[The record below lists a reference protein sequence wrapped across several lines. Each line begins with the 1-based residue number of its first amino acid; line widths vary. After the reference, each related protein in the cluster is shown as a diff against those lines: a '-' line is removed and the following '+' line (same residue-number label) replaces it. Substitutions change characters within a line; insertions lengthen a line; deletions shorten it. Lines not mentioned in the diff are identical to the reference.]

1 MHVPWRK
8 RISRAIRGE
17 LRARVLSKH
26 GEGIL
31 ANTRNGLL
39 IVDPRDFGVSRS
51 LLTRGAYDWTAIE
64 WLCRILGANSRI
76 VFVGAHIGTLLVPIA
91 LKSGA
96 RDIIAF
102 EPSPTNHR
110 LLTLNLALNGL
121 QAIEVQRVAAGD
133 SPGTV
138 RFTHNPI
145 NSGNS
150 RISAAG
156 DIEVQVKRLD
166 DVLESSPAIDMLVMD
181 TEGFEVHAMRGARGT
196 LAKTSYF
203 YVEYAPDQLAEQ
215 GTRPEEFIDVA
226 AEHFSSMYLPGH
238 PVKFFPDKSFV
249 AYLRELPPR
258 RALLL
263 NLLFARDARP
273 RPELLEKAS

>member
-17 LRARVLSKH
+17 LRARVLSTH

-39 IVDPRDFGVSRS
+39 IVDPRDFGVSRA
-51 LLTRGAYDWTAIE
+51 LLTSGKYDWTAIE
-64 WLCRILGANSRI
+64 WLCRTLVDNSRI
-76 VFVGAHIGTLLVPIA
+76 VFVGAHIGALVVPIA
-91 LKSGA
+91 LKSGS
-96 RDIIAF
+96 RDIVAF

-110 LLTLNLALNGL
+110 LLSMNLALNGL
-121 QAIEVQRVAAGD
+121 QAIEVHRIAAGD
-133 SPGTV
+133 APGTM
-138 RFTHNPI
+138 RFAHNPT

-156 DIEVQVKRLD
+156 DIEVQVSRLD
-166 DVLESSPAIDMLVMD
+166 DMLKSSPDIDMLVMD
-181 TEGFEVHAMRGARGT
+181 TEGFEVRAMRGAGAT
-196 LAKTSYF
+196 LRKTDCF
-203 YVEYAPDQLAEQ
+203 YVEYAPDQLREQ
-215 GTRPEEFIDVA
+215 GSRPEEFIDAA
-226 AEHFSSMYLPGH
+226 AESFCSMYLPGE
-238 PVKFFPDKSFV
+238 PVRFFPDKSFV

-263 NLLFARDARP
+263 NLLFTNEASP
-273 RPELLEKAS
+273 RPELLRKD

>member
-26 GEGIL
+26 GEGVL

-51 LLTRGAYDWTAIE
+51 LLTRGAYDWAAIE
-64 WLCRILGANSRI
+64 WLCLILADSSRI
-76 VFVGAHIGTLLVPIA
+76 VFVGAHIGALVIPIA
-91 LKSGA
+91 LKSGS
-96 RDIIAF
+96 RDIVAF

-110 LLTLNLALNGL
+110 LLSMNLALNGL
-121 QAIEVQRVAAGD
+121 QAIEAHRVAAGD
-133 SPGTV
+133 APGTV
-138 RFTHNPI
+138 RFAHNPI

-150 RISAAG
+150 RISAVG

-166 DVLESSPAIDMLVMD
+166 DVLKSSLGIDMLVMD
-181 TEGFEVHAMRGARGT
+181 TEGFEIRAMRGGGAT
-196 LAKTSYF
+196 LGKTGYF
-203 YVEYAPDQLAEQ
+203 YVEYAPDQLVEQ
-215 GTRPEEFIDVA
+215 GGRAEEFIDAA
-226 AEHFSSMYLPGH
+226 AELFSSMYLPGE
-238 PVKFFPDKSFV
+238 PVRFFPDRSFV

-263 NLLFARDARP
+263 NLLFANDASP
-273 RPELLEKAS
+273 RPELLGK

>member
-8 RISRAIRGE
+8 RISRAIRGG
-17 LRARVLSKH
+17 LRARVLSRH

-39 IVDPRDFGVSRS
+39 IVDPRDFSVSRS

-64 WLCRILGANSRI
+64 WLCRILADNSRI
-76 VFVGAHIGTLLVPIA
+76 VFVGAHIGALVVPIA
-91 LKSGA
+91 LKSGS
-96 RDIIAF
+96 RDIVAF
-102 EPSPTNHR
+102 EPSPTNHQ
-110 LLTLNLALNGL
+110 LLSMNLALNGL
-121 QAIEVQRVAAGD
+121 QAIEVHRVAAGD
-133 SPGTV
+133 APGTV
-138 RFTHNPI
+138 RFAHNPI

-166 DVLESSPAIDMLVMD
+166 DVLESSPGIDMLVMD
-181 TEGFEVHAMRGARGT
+181 TEGFEVRAMRGAGAT
-196 LAKTSYF
+196 LRRTGYF
-203 YVEYAPDQLAEQ
+203 YVEYAPDQLVEH
-215 GTRPEEFIDVA
+215 GSREEEFIDAA
-226 AEHFSSMYLPGH
+226 AELFSSMYLPGQR
-238 PVKFFPDKSFV
+238 VRFFPDKSFV

-263 NLLFARDARP
+263 NLLFANDASP
-273 RPELLEKAS
+273 RPELLGKA

>member
-8 RISRAIRGE
+8 RISRLIRGE
-17 LRARVLSKH
+17 LRARVLSRH

-51 LLTRGAYDWTAIE
+51 LLTRGAYDWSVIE
-64 WLCRILGANSRI
+64 WLCRVLADNSRI
-76 VFVGAHIGTLLVPIA
+76 VFVGAHIGALLVPIA
-91 LKSGA
+91 LKSGS
-96 RDIIAF
+96 RDIVAF

-110 LLTLNLALNGL
+110 LLQLNLALNAL
-121 QAIEVQRVAAGD
+121 QSIEVHRVAASD
-133 SPGTV
+133 AAGTV
-138 RFTHNPI
+138 RFAHNPI

-156 DIEVQVKRLD
+156 DIEVEVRRLD
-166 DVLESSPAIDMLVMD
+166 DVLESSPGIDMLVMD
-181 TEGFEVHAMRGARGT
+181 TEGFEVRAMRGAAAT
-196 LAKTSYF
+196 LRKTGYF
-203 YVEYAPDQLAEQ
+203 YVEYAPDQLTEQ
-215 GTRPEEFIDVA
+215 GSRADEFIDAVA
-226 AEHFSSMYLPGH
+226 DLFSSMYLPGE
-238 PVKFFPDKSFV
+238 PVRFFPDKSFV

-263 NLLFARDARP
+263 NLLFANDASP
-273 RPELLEKAS
+273 RPELLGKA

>member
-8 RISRAIRGE
+8 RISRIIRGE

-39 IVDPRDFGVSRS
+39 IVDPRDFSVSRS
-51 LLTRGAYDWTAIE
+51 LLTHGAYDLTAIE
-64 WLCRILGANSRI
+64 WLCRILTGNSRI
-76 VFVGAHIGTLLVPIA
+76 VFVGAHIGALLVPIA
-91 LKSGA
+91 LKSGS
-96 RDIIAF
+96 REIVAF

-110 LLTLNLALNGL
+110 LLSMNLALNGL
-121 QAIEVQRVAAGD
+121 HVIEAHRVAAGD
-133 SPGTV
+133 APGTV
-138 RFTHNPI
+138 RFTHNSI

-156 DIEVQVKRLD
+156 EIEVHVERLD
-166 DVLESSPAIDMLVMD
+166 DVLKGSPSIDMLVMD
-181 TEGFEVHAMRGARGT
+181 TEGFEVHAMRGARDT
-196 LAKTSYF
+196 LGKTRYC
-203 YVEYAPDQLAEQ
+203 YVEYAPDQLVEQ
-215 GTRPEEFIDVA
+215 GTPAEEFIDVTA
-226 AEHFSSMYLPGH
+226 GLFSSMYLPGD
-238 PVKFFPDKSFV
+238 PVRFFPNKSFV

-263 NLLFARDARP
+263 NLLFANDVSP
-273 RPELLEKAS
+273 RPELVEKA

>member
-8 RISRAIRGE
+8 RISRVIRGE
-17 LRARVLSKH
+17 LRARVLSRH

-64 WLCRILGANSRI
+64 WLCGILTNKSRI
-76 VFVGAHIGTLLVPIA
+76 VFVGAHIGALLVPIA
-91 LKSGA
+91 LKSGS
-96 RDIIAF
+96 RDVVAF

-110 LLTLNLALNGL
+110 LLHMNLALNGL
-121 QAIEVQRVAAGD
+121 QAIEVHRVAA
-133 SPGTV
+133 SNAPGTV
-138 RFTHNPI
+138 RFAHNPI

-156 DIEVQVKRLD
+156 DIEVEVRRLD
-166 DVLESSPAIDMLVMD
+166 DVLEGSPGIDMLVMD
-181 TEGFEVHAMRGARGT
+181 TEGFEVHAMRGAGAT
-196 LAKTSYF
+196 LGKTGYF
-203 YVEYAPDQLAEQ
+203 YVEYAPDQMAEQ
-215 GTRPEEFIDVA
+215 GSRADEFIDAVA
-226 AEHFSSMYLPGH
+226 ERFSSMYLPGE
-238 PVKFFPDKSFV
+238 PVRFFPDKSFV
-249 AYLRELPPR
+249 AYLRELPQR

-263 NLLFARDARP
+263 NLLFANDASP
-273 RPELLEKAS
+273 RPELLGKA